1 MFTPPPNICLY
12 TPNFKF
18 LEITLGG
25 SLLPRVVFNYAV
37 QNEEHNTKVK
47 TKLAERHGICST
59 TAKSTATGK
68 KRKYYSYYY
77 IDENETGLYE

>member
-1 MFTPPPNICLY
+1 
-12 TPNFKF
+12 
-18 LEITLGG
+18 
-25 SLLPRVVFNYAV
+25 VFNYAV